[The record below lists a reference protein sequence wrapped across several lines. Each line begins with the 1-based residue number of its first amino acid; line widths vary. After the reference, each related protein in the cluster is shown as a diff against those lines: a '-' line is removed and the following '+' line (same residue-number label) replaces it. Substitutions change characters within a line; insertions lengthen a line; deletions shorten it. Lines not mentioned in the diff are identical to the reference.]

1 MWPRINREAGHEPRA
16 VDLSNP
22 ACLAELM
29 PLEPDVD
36 RPLPSSMLHAPEPE
50 PEPQAADQVPDDART
65 ELGALSD
72 DAWRHVMRFATFRK
86 LTLLARMNG
95 RFAEFVRSELG
106 RRGRV
111 VIRSQRRVARTMIRG
126 WRPVNRR
133 FDEQRRTVNERNAR
147 LAASYPNPD
156 VNDLLAS
163 VNELSQLLFEHPMHT
178 LVQMLLAN
186 ARAMSD
192 DDSEFPPCWTRPDEE
207 RN

>member
-1 MWPRINREAGHEPRA
+1 
-16 VDLSNP
+16 
-22 ACLAELM
+22 M
-29 PLEPDVD
+29 PGN
-36 RPLPSSMLHAPEPE
+36 
-50 PEPQAADQVPDDART
+50 ART

-72 DAWRHVMRFATFRK
+72 DTWRHVMRFATFRK
-86 LTLLARMNG
+86 LTLLARLNG
-95 RFAEFVRSELG
+95 RFAEFVRSELR

-133 FDEQRRTVNERNAR
+133 FDEQRRQINERNAR

-192 DDSEFPPCWTRPDEE
+192 DDSEFPPYWTRPDEG